1 MTARAI
7 APSGMNR
14 TIAAASFRE
23 GAWRDMLM
31 ALIGSLVAM
40 PGFARLH
47 DARMRLA
54 S

>member
-1 MTARAI
+1 
-7 APSGMNR
+7 
-14 TIAAASFRE
+14 
-23 GAWRDMLM
+23 LM